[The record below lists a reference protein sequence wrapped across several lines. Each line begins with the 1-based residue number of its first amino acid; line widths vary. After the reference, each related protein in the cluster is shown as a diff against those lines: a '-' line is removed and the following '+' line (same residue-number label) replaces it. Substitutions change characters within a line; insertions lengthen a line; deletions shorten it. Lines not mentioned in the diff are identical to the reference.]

1 MQPCGSAVGHAEVC
15 GGGGRGLLP
24 GPRLEVL
31 WCVAPGVDRSFHG
44 NPFECFAVIESVT
57 RFECFTVTEFFTVIE
72 CFTVTGTQRSHWTG
86 EIVWSNEGA
95 SVRISSH

>member
-1 MQPCGSAVGHAEVC
+1 M
-15 GGGGRGLLP
+15 LP

-72 CFTVTGTQRSHWTG
+72 WFTVTGTPVG
-86 EIVWSNEGA
+86 ENLWSNEGA